1 MKKIVEK
8 TVRSQRIDQNTGEVI
23 QDIETITIGHPG
35 RPVDLNFLKV
45 YPAFF
50 SSFLKQLK
58 IDDGK
63 ARLVLFLM
71 FKAIELKTDSDNV
84 IIAKNDEIMKALNI
98 SKPTLLSYIKQLC
111 ELKVIERLSPRM
123 PVYRINPNMIYKGTL
138 TKYYQQ
144 HICG

>member
-8 TVRSQRIDQNTGEVI
+8 TTRSQRIDQKTGEII

-35 RPVDLNFLKV
+35 RPMDLNFVKV

-50 SSFLKQLK
+50 SSFLQQLN

-63 ARLVLFLM
+63 ARLVLFLI
-71 FKAIELKTDSDNV
+71 FKAMEMRTDSDNV
-84 IIAKNDEIMKALNI
+84 VIAKNDEIMKALKI
-98 SKPTLLSYIKQLC
+98 SKPTLLNYLKQLC
-111 ELKVIERLSPRM
+111 KLNVIERLGPRM

-144 HICG
+144 YVCG